1 MRFSVSGHVP
11 GLCISINLQVDHDY
25 IVYLRKSA
33 DGKLTHDQVVPDE
46 GVDSYIDEVLSS
58 DCASVSFPTGN
69 PNLCPHPYRYLRC
82 VSI

>member
-58 DCASVSFPTGN
+58 DCASVSFPT
-69 PNLCPHPYRYLRC
+69 
-82 VSI
+82 